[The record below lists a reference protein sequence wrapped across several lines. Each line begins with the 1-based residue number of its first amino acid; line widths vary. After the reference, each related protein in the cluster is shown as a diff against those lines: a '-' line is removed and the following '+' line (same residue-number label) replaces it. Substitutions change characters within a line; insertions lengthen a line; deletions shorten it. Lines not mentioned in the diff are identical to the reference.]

1 MSFARAVLI
10 AFMAGEFASS
20 SDPVEH
26 LTAIAI
32 AAAIWFGLTTDP
44 LPAAV
49 ERGLQAFAKRYRND

>member
-1 MSFARAVLI
+1 MTFARAVLI

-20 SDPVEH
+20 SDPTEH
-26 LTAIAI
+26 LIAVAI

-49 ERGLQAFAKRYRND
+49 ERGLIAFAKRYRNG